1 MKLLRISLYTRLFYC
16 LALVFSVS
24 NIYGQCNPE
33 EGGATCQEAPLVCLN
48 NLCDAT
54 EDNQPDGAYL
64 GWCGPNTAIHNP
76 QYFEFIAT
84 STDVFFQITVGDC
97 SGGQNAIQAAI
108 LDACPWQGANNVLDC
123 NPGSP
128 EGSTFTLAV
137 SGLVIGQSY
146 WLVFDG
152 SAGSQCDYTI
162 DIATGIYEPVLEN
175 DLETVS
181 IDPNYVCQGYDD
193 LQLSA
198 EPEAVGA
205 HGYWW
210 VPSWNTNDTTETTDP
225 FASISVPDDLD
236 AGIYEICVRAFS
248 GCDTMDFELCIEVE
262 VYEIPDEVKDPEIY
276 CPEEFPFQW
285 GAVFV
290 GGPGEYFQNFNT
302 AEGCSFDSSWLV
314 EEYPIVPLGILD
326 TLHCMGTLFYEGDA
340 YDSPGTYDLFYPGG
354 GLNGCDSSAEMTL
367 TLADLDAF
375 LELSCENGEFVLT
388 VLIQELIPF
397 NADVEYEWYESGILI
412 STEEQLYTLDGGVY
426 DVIVR
431 VITSAG
437 ECQFPLPTFAFNAE
451 DYRPDP
457 PDLGFTDTLICAQ
470 SNVFFEV
477 IDDPF
482 DQLTYVWSTMGNVP
496 IFQDG
501 SNIAEFDFSNTGPAE
516 ICVYAINEC
525 GPGPETCFQ
534 VDLKPAPVASFDFEP
549 LLCADSSTVIV
560 FTGEASPSAEV
571 TWNFNNP
578 TTLMGSGL
586 GPYTLSWGTPG
597 SKIVSVQVIE
607 PGCDTAFFSQVI
619 TVSVLQEPVVN
630 CSSTLSSVTFDW
642 ADVMGASGY
651 LVSIDAGPAM
661 PSAVSTWTVSGLSPG
676 TMVNMTLTIVSA
688 GPCPDI
694 VIDAQCT
701 AVDCPPPVVDITG
714 QDSACLNNPTI
725 IDLSVTVDGNPD
737 NGIWAGPGIIDPMLG
752 LFDPAIATAG
762 QHQITYTTTA
772 SGCPFTEPYT
782 ITVFDSITADF
793 MLDPVICITDQAT
806 LTYTGNASVS
816 TASFD
821 YNFGTAI
828 VVSGSAA
835 GPYQLRWA
843 GAGSKTVRLQITENG
858 CVSDVISQ
866 TTNVG
871 ATLNAPTINCTPN
884 TSGIIFS
891 WTVDPNAATHM
902 VNTLVGPVG
911 TPIGTDSLEFTGLN
925 PGDPVMIEIVTVSA
939 GPCPDRRDTLECI
952 ARDCPMPGIT
962 VKPVSDICLYP
973 GTGTVAL
980 EVTVVG
986 GNGTGTWSGNGV
998 TDPVNGIFN
1007 PVTAGTGSHQV
1018 SYNYTD
1024 DGCNF
1029 VNSITIDVY
1038 DPPQAFISNS
1048 DLMITCLAG
1057 SIFLDGSGSSG
1068 GPLSYQWTTT
1078 NGVIAGSAN
1087 TSMAEATAQGVY
1099 KLKVTNTVSGCVD
1112 SVSVTVTQD
1121 ANIPTAIAGP
1131 DKTLSCDSLQFTLGG
1146 NSTTGTNI
1154 IYNWTTPNGNIVGAT
1169 NGLRIQADATGT
1181 YNILVR
1187 DTSNG
1192 CQSTDQ
1198 VLIGIDTVV
1207 AMITLTPGDTI
1218 DCNTP
1223 ITTAQAM
1230 LSEPVSNYTLNW
1242 STADGKIEGGT
1253 TGATINV
1260 SQGGTYT
1267 LTILS
1272 KLNGCMNSED
1282 VVVEESSEII
1292 NAVDVSLMNIV
1303 CNGENNGALTVNSVT
1318 GGTGPFTYQWSGTSQ
1333 SGTALTSL
1341 GPGIYTLT
1349 VSDANGC
1356 SYVESYQITE
1366 PDLVTLDLGP
1376 DRTVNVDDSVSIALN
1391 TNLTPGGTD
1400 AIVWS
1405 EYNGAACAGCT
1416 KFEFI
1421 AVSSATISAMISDT
1435 SGCVAEDSMRLRV
1448 LVPRIYYIPNVFS
1461 PNGDGLNDYFF
1472 ITGKANLTTIV
1483 YLRIFDRWG
1492 NQLFESNGT
1501 SPGVAN
1507 EGWDG
1512 KFDGKYMLPG
1522 VYAYIAEMDF
1532 EGIKETVT
1540 GEVTIIR

>member
-1 MKLLRISLYTRLFYC
+1 MVSNLFKTRLVLTLTF
-16 LALVFSVS
+16 LSAFSLQLV
-24 NIYGQCNPE
+24 GQCDPPE
-33 EGGATCQEAPLVCLN
+33 QTPTPVCQDAPLVCLLN
-48 NLCDAT
+48 ACYETLNIPET
-54 EDNQPDGAYL
+54 GPDGF
-64 GWCGPNTAIHNP
+64 CGGNTSIQNP
-76 QYFEFIAT
+76 QYFQVIPTQPDIEIHIHVDDCDNGT
-84 STDVFFQITVGDC
+84 SLQSALISD
-97 SGGQNAIQAAI
+97 
-108 LDACPWQGANNVLDC
+108 CPWDVNDVIDCDPGTPPGGTMILTGTGLVVGATYYLMLDGFSGAFC
-123 NPGSP
+123 NYTITYTSGIYNPGFSEELQTAEAIP
-128 EGSTFTLAV
+128 ESVCAGYNSLTFVA
-137 SGLVIGQSY
+137 
-146 WLVFDG
+146 
-152 SAGSQCDYTI
+152 
-162 DIATGIYEPVLEN
+162 
-175 DLETVS
+175 
-181 IDPNYVCQGYDD
+181 DPPIP
-193 LQLSA
+193 L
-198 EPEAVGA
+198 A
-205 HGYWW
+205 HGYYW
-210 VPSWNTNDTTETTDP
+210 VLGWSGDTITSTLPTTT
-225 FASISVPDDLD
+225 ISVPTTVDP
-236 AGIYEICVRAFS
+236 GIYEICVRAFS
-248 GCDTMDFELCIEVE
+248 GCDTTDNDLCFEVE
-262 VYEIPDEVKDPEIY
+262 IYVLDPEERDPEIY
-276 CPEEFPFQW
+276 CPEEFPFSW
-285 GAVFV
+285 GSLTIS
-290 GGPGEYFQNFNT
+290 GPGMYEQSYT
-302 AEGCSFDSSWLV
+302 SPEGCLFDSTWMV
-314 EEYPIVPLGILD
+314 EVYPDVPLGIID
-326 TLHCMGTLFYEGDA
+326 TVYCLPIGESSYYYEGEA
-340 YDSPGTYDLFYPGG
+340 YDNSGSYDLMYPGM
-354 GLNGCDSSAEMTL
+354 GLNGCDSMAEL
-367 TLADLDAF
+367 N
-375 LELSCENGEFVLT
+375 LELIGINAFVEVTCENGEFVLT
-388 VLIQELIPF
+388 AYPQDVVPF
-397 NADVEYEWYESGILI
+397 NADLDFAWYDGNIIVSDENPF
-412 STEEQLYTLDGGVY
+412 YTLQDGAY
-426 DVIVR
+426 DLEITVIGQMGQCTYFIETV
-431 VITSAG
+431 TFSA
-437 ECQFPLPTFAFNAE
+437 ETLQ
-451 DYRPDP
+451 PDP
-457 PDLGFTDTLICAQ
+457 PQLTNGDTLMCGQ
-470 SNVFFEV
+470 EGVFFYVVPEF
-477 IDDPF
+477 DP
-482 DQLTYVWSTMGNVP
+482 LEYTWSAPFNVP
-496 IFQDG
+496 VFQDG
-501 SNIAEFDFSNTGPAE
+501 SETVEMDFSNSSGGQV
-516 ICVYAINEC
+516 CVFATNDC
-525 GPGPETCFQ
+525 GAGEPTCFE
-534 VDLKPAPVASFDFEP
+534 VTIIPPPAASFTYEP
-549 LLCADSSTVIV
+549 LVCADSTTVIT
-560 FTGEASPSAEV
+560 FTGNASVNAEV
-571 TWNFNNP
+571 YWDFDNP
-578 TTLMGSGL
+578 STITGSGY
-586 GPYTLSWGTPG
+586 GPYTVSWGVPG
-597 SKIVSVQVIE
+597 NKTVSVQVIE

-619 TVSVLQEPVVN
+619 AVSTLQAPVVN